1 MGIIIALDYRRDA
14 TLFTAAS
21 LYKDPKRSFS
31 EQELSQFQV
40 ESDLSAILN
49 LAPCRERTV
58 GLLVAEGRAAIGW
71 PAQTEMPSVNRQQ
84 MRGDRMHLHRLH
96 RTADR

>member
-31 EQELSQFQV
+31 EQQLSQFQV
-40 ESDLSAILN
+40 ESGLSAILN
-49 LAPCRERTV
+49 LGRGPWRERTV
-58 GLLVAEGRAAIGW
+58 GLLVAEDLTAIGV
-71 PAQTEMPSVNRQQ
+71 AC
-84 MRGDRMHLHRLH
+84 
-96 RTADR
+96 ADL